1 MPIAASSSNLPTR
14 PPTRVTLLAL
24 LAAVASTT
32 ALEVPPPRWR
42 PPLTRRAALALV
54 PLVAAPRLGAAPAHA
69 ASCVCTTP
77 TDCVCSDAVTAT
89 GESTK
94 NMNKR
99 ADAAGRDANQSRRE
113 VEQMRAA
120 EEGAAV
126 GRPKGGGKQKGGAGG
141 GPGSLDVNA
150 LPAQLASTSEATQ
163 NFNERSVS
171 DAKARFADVLA
182 QTVEKKEAQL
192 GFELEPDMVKDLE
205 KILRVRYC
213 GPDGL
218 IGPC

>member
-1 MPIAASSSNLPTR
+1 
-14 PPTRVTLLAL
+14 
-24 LAAVASTT
+24 
-32 ALEVPPPRWR
+32 
-42 PPLTRRAALALV
+42 
-54 PLVAAPRLGAAPAHA
+54 
-69 ASCVCTTP
+69 
-77 TDCVCSDAVTAT
+77 
-89 GESTK
+89 
-94 NMNKR
+94 
-99 ADAAGRDANQSRRE
+99 
-113 VEQMRAA
+113 MRAA